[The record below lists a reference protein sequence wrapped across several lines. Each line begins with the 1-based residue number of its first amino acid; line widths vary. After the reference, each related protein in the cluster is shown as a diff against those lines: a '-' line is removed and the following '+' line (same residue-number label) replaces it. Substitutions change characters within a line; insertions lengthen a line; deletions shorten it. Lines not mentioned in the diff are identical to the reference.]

1 MKTAAEAGEWASRV
15 ISSNVRPSI
24 DQSDEGPAEI

>member
-1 MKTAAEAGEWASRV
+1 MKSAAEAEDWTSRV